1 MGVNP
6 VEVRVLFAAQ
16 EGNIQQVLTLIS
28 LFWLDEQQPFP
39 VSLEEWESGLFQRS

>member
-6 VEVRVLFAAQ
+6 VEVRVLSAAHK
-16 EGNIQQVLTLIS
+16 GNIQQDLTFIS

-39 VSLEEWESGLFQRS
+39 VVLEEWESGLFQRS